1 MATPQTYQKTVLP
14 LRVAETPKN
23 LVGLSKLF
31 EAAVVNRQFCQLLL
45 NQPETALRQG
55 YLGAEHVRALLG
67 RQRRIK
73 PLFGRFFVSKGIFL
87 PEYMDRVVTSQQQH
101 NLQIEQP

>member
-1 MATPQTYQKTVLP
+1 MATPQTYQKSMLP
-14 LRVAETPKN
+14 LQIAETSS

-55 YLGAEHVRALLG
+55 YLGNSFDLSLEERALITSIQANSLPDLARQVTTVLG
-67 RQRRIK
+67 
-73 PLFGRFFVSKGIFL
+73 
-87 PEYMDRVVTSQQQH
+87 
-101 NLQIEQP
+101 